1 MALGAQPVNIIGA
14 GLAGTLLAVLLA
26 RRGLAVQLYERRA
39 DPRRTAADAGRS
51 INLALAARGI
61 AALERADLMQRVRPL
76 MIAMRGR
83 LVHEPGGA
91 AMLRPYGQ
99 REHEVIHSV
108 GRAALN
114 RALIE
119 ALAEYPAA
127 ALHFEHSCVG
137 VRLDEGLLELHDR
150 AAARTYCVPLGA
162 TIAADGAG
170 STVRASLVAAGAL
183 SAREESL
190 DHDYKELTIPSLAGR
205 FALEPHALHVWPR
218 RGFMLIALPNT
229 DASFTATLF
238 LPREGPVSFAALAA
252 QPDPQPFFAR
262 EFGDATA
269 LMPDLRREFREHPQG
284 RLGTV
289 HTRPWHAR
297 GGVLLLGD
305 AAHAIVP
312 FHGLGMNAAFEDC
325 RVLDELLDRG
335 HDWAGIFAEFEATRR
350 PNAEAI
356 ARMALE
362 NYAEMREHVLDAR
375 FQRRQALALELERRF
390 PDRFIPRYSMVMFHP
405 EIAYAEALRRGA
417 VQQQILD
424 RLDARTLPG
433 GELDPELARTLVTTA
448 L

>member
-1 MALGAQPVNIIGA
+1 MALGAQPINIVGA

-26 RRGLAVQLYERRA
+26 RRGLAVHLYERRA
-39 DPRRTAADAGRS
+39 DPRRASADTGRS

-61 AALERADLMQRVRPL
+61 AALERADLMGGVRPL

-91 AMLRPYGQ
+91 SMLRPYGQ
-99 REHEVIHSV
+99 REHEVIYSI

-114 RALIE
+114 RALLD
-119 ALAEYPAA
+119 ALARYPAA
-127 ALHFEHSCVG
+127 AVHFEHSCAG
-137 VRLDEGLLELHDR
+137 IRLDEGLLELRDR
-150 AAARTYCVPLGA
+150 TAARTYSVPLGT

-170 STVRASLVAAGAL
+170 STVRTSLVEAGVL
-183 SAREESL
+183 SVHEESL
-190 DHDYKELTIPSLAGR
+190 DHDYKELTIPPIEGR

-262 EFGDATA
+262 EFADATA

-289 HTRPWHAR
+289 HAHPWHTRA
-297 GGVLLLGD
+297 GVLLLGD
-305 AAHAIVP
+305 AAHGIVP
-312 FHGLGMNAAFEDC
+312 FHGQGMNAAFEDC

-335 HDWAGIFAEFEATRR
+335 DDWPSVFAEFEAARR

-362 NYAEMREHVLDAR
+362 NYAEMREHVLDER
-375 FQRRQALALELERRF
+375 FQRQRSLALELERRF

-405 EIAYAEALRRGA
+405 EISYAEALRRGQ
-417 VQQQILD
+417 VQQEILD
-424 RLDARTLPG
+424 ALDARTPPG
-433 GELDPELARTLVTTA
+433 AGFDPDLARALVMA
-448 L
+448 AR

>member
-1 MALGAQPVNIIGA
+1 MALGGERINIIGA

-26 RRGLAVQLYERRA
+26 RRGLAVHVYERRA
-39 DPRRTAADAGRS
+39 DPRQAAADSGRS

-61 AALERADLMQRVRPL
+61 AALERADLMPRVRPL

-91 AMLRPYGQ
+91 ALLRPYGQ

-137 VRLDEGLLELHDR
+137 VRLEEGLLELHDR
-150 AAARTYCVPLGA
+150 AAARTCCVPLGT

-262 EFGDATA
+262 EFADATQ
-269 LMPDLRREFREHPQG
+269 LMPDLPREFREHPQG

-289 HTRPWHAR
+289 HSRPWHAR
-297 GGVLLLGD
+297 GVLLLGD

-312 FHGLGMNAAFEDC
+312 FHGQGMNAAFEDC

-362 NYAEMREHVLDAR
+362 NYAEMREHVLEAR
-375 FQRRQALALELERRF
+375 FQRQQLLALELERRF

-405 EIAYAEALRRGA
+405 EIPYAEALRRGT
-417 VQQQILD
+417 VQQQILE

>member
-26 RRGLAVQLYERRA
+26 RRGLAVQLYECRA

-108 GRAALN
+108 GRGALN

-170 STVRASLVAAGAL
+170 STVRASLVAAGAVRV
-183 SAREESL
+183 REESL
-190 DHDYKELTIPSLAGR
+190 DHDYKELTIPPLAGR

-238 LPREGPVSFAALAA
+238 LPRE
-252 QPDPQPFFAR
+252 
-262 EFGDATA
+262 
-269 LMPDLRREFREHPQG
+269 FREHPQG

-289 HTRPWHAR
+289 HSRPWHAR
-297 GGVLLLGD
+297 GVLLLGD

-312 FHGLGMNAAFEDC
+312 FHGQGMNAAFEDC
-325 RVLDELLDRG
+325 RVLDELLDGR
-335 HDWAGIFAEFEATRR
+335 HDWAGIFGEFEATRR

-390 PDRFIPRYSMVMFHP
+390 PDRFIPRYAMVMFHP
-405 EIAYAEALRRGA
+405 EIAYAEALRRG
-417 VQQQILD
+417 VLQQEILD
-424 RLDARTLPG
+424 TLEARTPPG
-433 GELDPELARTLVTTA
+433 GELDPELARSLVTTA